1 MKRTPTTKTSAISDD
16 APALTQANFDR
27 AKFRV
32 DGAAAI
38 RTEWQDA
45 VREQVGKQRISITL
59 VTPTIEHFKTGAGER
74 GHQTLINNAS
84 RRAVEGEHLAANL
97 RAIVQEETCSAKQSQ

>member
-1 MKRTPTTKTSAISDD
+1 MKRTPATKASAISDD

-59 VTPTIEHFKTGAGER
+59 DTPIIQHFKPTAGER
-74 GHQTLINNAS
+74 GYQTLINDAL
-84 RRAVEGEHLAANL
+84 RRAVEG
-97 RAIVQEETCSAKQSQ
+97 